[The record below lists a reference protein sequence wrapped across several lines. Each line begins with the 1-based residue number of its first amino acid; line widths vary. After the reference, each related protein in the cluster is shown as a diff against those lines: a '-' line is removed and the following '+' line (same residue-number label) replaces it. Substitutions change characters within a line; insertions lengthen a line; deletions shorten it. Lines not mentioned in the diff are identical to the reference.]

1 MVAMRLIVM
10 RKRLTV
16 SVQVANHSATQDTN
30 HSAALAQLL
39 SLDVDGLYTSLFMEN
54 YD

>member
-1 MVAMRLIVM
+1 
-10 RKRLTV
+10 V